1 MCLLWCWLKKPVA
14 FCYMEMLG
22 RSRVS
27 PSLDSSSSSVLVFL
41 KRKNSN
47 GAPLQAK
54 KAELDFNKQRSKNIF
69 GVWVSWIKQQ
79 LPDPDRHRAYIPQLP
94 VITSLVTSST
104 STMDTGRK
112 GACSSQ
118 KPILPRIQSVLS
130 RHRRWE
136 NVYGGL
142 RTSKV
147 KKFTR
152 GKGNGILGMVPCWE
166 VPETDSNWRLPPPTV
181 LCLLF
186 FKFWAVSA

>member
-1 MCLLWCWLKKPVA
+1 MYKCLCYYVTREDWDRTFVSLGSQNNIRPYTRRALQMCLLWCWLKKPVA

-47 GAPLQAK
+47 GVQLQAK
-54 KAELDFNKQRSKNIF
+54 KAELNFNKQRSKNIFF

-112 GACSSQ
+112 G
-118 KPILPRIQSVLS
+118 RVL
-130 RHRRWE
+130 
-136 NVYGGL
+136 L
-142 RTSKV
+142 RSP
-147 KKFTR
+147 FYP
-152 GKGNGILGMVPCWE
+152 GFN
-166 VPETDSNWRLPPPTV
+166 
-181 LCLLF
+181 LF
-186 FKFWAVSA
+186 